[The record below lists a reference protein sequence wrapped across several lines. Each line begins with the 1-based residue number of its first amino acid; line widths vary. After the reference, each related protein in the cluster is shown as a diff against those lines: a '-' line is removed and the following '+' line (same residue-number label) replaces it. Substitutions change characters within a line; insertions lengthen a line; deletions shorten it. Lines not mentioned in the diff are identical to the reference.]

1 MILSRGLSVRDGV
14 RTKRVAWTAM
24 PFAALLLLSA
34 CATEAPQATGKVSD
48 MFATPEWAK
57 GNQARA
63 TTTRVITQ
71 NDLINPDGSCAY
83 AAATD
88 GVAPAPAD
96 TGDALAGQ
104 GPLPAVQS
112 GVALGMTECQ
122 ILQRTGAPDTFNISA
137 EGTERVATLT
147 VMRGSWPGLYRFRG
161 GRLVSIE
168 RVEVPAAPKPTRSA
182 RSKKA
187 ATTSQPMPLRGA
199 QQ

>member
-1 MILSRGLSVRDGV
+1 VLQQRVWMP
-14 RTKRVAWTAM
+14 RTVLLAAI
-24 PFAALLLLSA
+24 PIAALCALSA
-34 CATEAPQATGKVSD
+34 CATPEAAQPTAKVSD

-63 TTTRVITQ
+63 RTTRAITQ
-71 NDLINPDGSCAY
+71 NDLINPDGSCAF
-83 AAATD
+83 AASTD
-88 GVAPAPAD
+88 GVAPVPAD

-147 VMRGSWPGLYRFRG
+147 VRGGSWPGLYRFRG

-168 RVEVPAAPKPTRSA
+168 RVEVPVAAKPTRSS

-187 ATTSQPMPLRGA
+187 SAKSQPMPLRGA

>member
-1 MILSRGLSVRDGV
+1 MAR
-14 RTKRVAWTAM
+14 TAM
-24 PFAALLLLSA
+24 PFAALLLLAA
-34 CATEAPQATGKVSD
+34 CASADAPQPTGKVSD

-63 TTTRVITQ
+63 QTKRAITQ
-71 NDLINPDGSCAY
+71 NDLINPDGSCAF

-88 GVAPAPAD
+88 GVAPPS
-96 TGDALAGQ
+96 DAGETLAGQ

-112 GVALGMTECQ
+112 GVALGMTECE

-168 RVEVPAAPKPTRSA
+168 RVEVPTAPKPVRSS
-182 RSKKA
+182 RPKKA
-187 ATTSQPMPLRGA
+187 SSTSQPMPLRGA

>member
-1 MILSRGLSVRDGV
+1 VLF
-14 RTKRVAWTAM
+14 VASS
-24 PFAALLLLSA
+24 FVALCSLSA
-34 CATEAPQATGKVSD
+34 CATSEAPQPAGKVSD

-63 TTTRVITQ
+63 RTTRVVTQ
-71 NDLINPDGSCAY
+71 NDLINPDGSCAF

-88 GVAPAPAD
+88 GAAPPSAD
-96 TGDALAGQ
+96 TGEALAGQ

-112 GVALGMTECQ
+112 GVSLGMTECE
-122 ILQRTGAPDTFNISA
+122 ILQRTGAPDTFNIAA

-168 RVEVPAAPKPTRSA
+168 RVDVPAAKPVRS
-182 RSKKA
+182 RQKKA
-187 ATTSQPMPLRGA
+187 STTSQPMPLRGA

>member
-1 MILSRGLSVRDGV
+1 M
-14 RTKRVAWTAM
+14 AWTAV

-34 CATEAPQATGKVSD
+34 CASTEAPQPTAKVSD
-48 MFATPEWAK
+48 VFATPEWAK

-63 TTTRVITQ
+63 RTSRAVTQ
-71 NDLINPDGSCAY
+71 NDLINPDGSCAL

-88 GVAPAPAD
+88 GVAPPAD
-96 TGDALAGQ
+96 AGEALAGQ
-104 GPLPAVQS
+104 GPLPAVQG
-112 GVALGMTECQ
+112 GVALGMTECE

-137 EGTERVATLT
+137 EGTDRVTTVT

-168 RVEVPAAPKPTRSA
+168 RVDVPAAKPVRSS
-182 RSKKA
+182 RPKKA
-187 ATTSQPMPLRGA
+187 SSTSQQMPLRGA